1 MPSKTFSVDFETSG
15 FSKASSEMSEVSK
28 DADDAGDSLDDAGD
42 SAGEAGDDM
51 DEAGESASTM
61 GSSMSKAGKAGA
73 AAITAISTA
82 VTGAV
87 AGISTLVQQTAQY
100 AKQVDRAA
108 AQSGIARERIQE
120 IAFAAQQVS
129 GADFDA
135 VRDGLKELAIRSEE
149 AAMGTGEATEAF
161 ERLGISQQFLKENDT
176 SAIFARVRQELQGAS
191 SQMRIMAAE
200 MLLGGEAGQKMVE
213 VLGLTNDEMQA
224 LSSRA
229 QETGKV
235 LSGEQVAALERTR
248 SAWRDLTSQ
257 IVGLGRQLGAMFAP
271 LVTQDVIP
279 ALRSMASSLRTA
291 VESVMSMSDTT
302 KGLVAAVT
310 AGTAAVS
317 AALVVYGSWPA
328 IIGAV
333 STAFSGLTAA
343 ASTAYA
349 TITSPVTAVVAAVA
363 AVAGIAGLIYDN
375 WSGLSSFFSQAL
387 GAVVNV
393 ATSFGDAFAQ
403 VFSTAWVEVKALFL
417 EGLDTLIQ
425 TINNG
430 LAAVGASDLQIDA
443 SFGVSD
449 AALAESRSKLGTAV
463 SDFRQ
468 AGGQAAQTF
477 TSELSDGWDA
487 VKQSTSDAVAF
498 VEGQLANLGS
508 VFSLPSMSSGGGSS
522 DGGGSQSSG
531 EGSGEGGGSQKAMS
545 KSLFS
550 FIQNLEPAKKKTQQL
565 GRVGQET
572 SRAIASGFNRVSS
585 SIGGAVSNLI
595 QGKDAALDFS
605 KTLVSALGG
614 VLDKLAQVVTEL
626 LVVKGLKA
634 ALGVSSGGITSIG
647 GVLSAAFMASGGI
660 VTGPTLS
667 VIGEGSEDEAVM
679 PLSRLESMLQVPTAA
694 AARPAAPS
702 VGTAGLA
709 VQVEGQGETRT
720 EGRDLKTVY
729 DTTTQTQTRR
739 GR

>member
-73 AAITAISTA
+73 AAITAISAA

-108 AQSGIARERIQE
+108 EQSGLARERIQE

-257 IVGLGRQLGAMFAP
+257 VVGLGRQLGAMFAP

-349 TITSPVTAVVAAVA
+349 AITSPVTAVVAAVA

-387 GAVVNV
+387 GAVVSV

-522 DGGGSQSSG
+522 DGGSQSSG

-565 GRVGQET
+565 GRVGEGA
-572 SRAIASGFNRVSS
+572 SRAIASGFNRVSRS
-585 SIGGAVSNLI
+585 VGGAVSNLI

-605 KTLVSALGG
+605 QTLVSTLGG
-614 VLDKLAQVVTEL
+614 VLDKLAQVVTKL

-634 ALGVSSGGITSIG
+634 ALGVTSGGITSIG

-702 VGTAGLA
+702 AGTAGLA
-709 VQVEGQGETRT
+709 VQVEVQGETRT

-729 DTTTQTQTRR
+729 DTTAQTQTRR